1 MFLFVAC
8 SESDKELNKAFE
20 AAKANLAIEGM
31 IITKEMEKIIK
42 AKVTGKITHEQLI
55 TLADAIARRELT

>member
-1 MFLFVAC
+1 
-8 SESDKELNKAFE
+8 
-20 AAKANLAIEGM
+20 M

-42 AKVTGKITHEQLI
+42 AKVTGKITHKQLI